1 MKPQLLQTTSQCVSL
16 CLLLI
21 NVTLTQGL
29 DPVSKVVSLAHVCVR
44 LPLPR
49 PVLKV
54 IMAGWPRPAQFLAA
68 ISTSYRLSGCSL
80 ASVSLWSEPEI
91 RLEVHS
97 PWVSPSLGR
106 GGEERR
112 EERGGGG
119 ERRGEKERKGG
130 ERIGEGRG
138 EERGEE
144 RGEKRGERGEER
156 GKDLQLS
163 SQDRCVSLCVSQIR
177 FGCS

>member
-1 MKPQLLQTTSQCVSL
+1 M
-16 CLLLI
+16 
-21 NVTLTQGL
+21 TLTQGL
-29 DPVSKVVSLAHVCVR
+29 DPVSKVVSVAHVCVR

-106 GGEERR
+106 GR
-112 EERGGGG
+112 
-119 ERRGEKERKGG
+119 
-130 ERIGEGRG
+130 RG
-138 EERGEE
+138 EERGERRGGRE
-144 RGEKRGERGEER
+144 ERREGEERRGENRRGERRGERR
-156 GKDLQLS
+156 GKRREKRRERRGERKRPS
-163 SQDRCVSLCVSQIR
+163 A
-177 FGCS
+177 